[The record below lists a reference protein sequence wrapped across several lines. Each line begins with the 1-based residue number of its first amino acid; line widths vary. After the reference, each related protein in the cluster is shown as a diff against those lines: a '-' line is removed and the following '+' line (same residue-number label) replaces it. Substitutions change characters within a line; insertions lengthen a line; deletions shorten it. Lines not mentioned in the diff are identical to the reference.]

1 MQKGESLEESII
13 IVKTLGSIY
22 KEENLRVEID
32 FDPNDGMTI
41 VKFEDMNSARKTIFI
56 NSNNK
61 TISGIDTKKFW
72 LPDYSNI
79 QKANKKVVRFLEDKG
94 YTVSNLTYRI
104 KHENKSASK

>member
-1 MQKGESLEESII
+1 MKKSESLEESIV

-22 KEENLRVEID
+22 KEESLRVDID

-41 VKFEDMNSARKTIFI
+41 VKYEDTNTVKKTIFI

-79 QKANKKVVRFLEDKG
+79 QKANKKVIRFLEDKG
-94 YTVSNLTYRI
+94 YTVSNLTYRT
-104 KHENKSASK
+104 K

>member
-1 MQKGESLEESII
+1 MERSDIMQKNESLEELIL

-22 KEENLRVEID
+22 KEENLRVDID

-41 VKFEDMNSARKTIFI
+41 VKYEDTNSAKKTIFI

-61 TISGIDTKKFW
+61 TISGVDTKNFW

-79 QKANKKVVRFLEDKG
+79 QKANKKVIRFLEDKG
-94 YTVSNLTYRI
+94 YAVSSLTYRA
-104 KHENKSASK
+104 KQ

>member
-1 MQKGESLEESII
+1 MQKSESLEESIV

-22 KEENLRVEID
+22 KEESLRVDID

-41 VKFEDMNSARKTIFI
+41 VKYEDTNSTKKTIFI

-79 QKANKKVVRFLEDKG
+79 QKANKKVIRFLEDKG
-94 YTVSNLTYRI
+94 YTVSNLTY
-104 KHENKSASK
+104 KTKQ